1 MNLLGIVVSYI
12 YIFFIILSAK
22 LIEKKG
28 KEVTRKYIHIMLA
41 NWWLIA
47 MFFFDQV
54 WYACF
59 VPATFVIINYV
70 SYKKDLIGV
79 MERSESEKDGLGTVY
94 YALSLLILAAVI
106 WGFRLPPIIGL
117 AGVFTMGYGDGFA
130 AVVGKKVKSK
140 EYHIGKGKKTLAGS
154 LTMFGISLVIFGVLF
169 FLLGTPIWY
178 GKAILLAAIMTV
190 IEAVSIKGTDN
201 LTVPLIAACIFG
213 LMI

>member
-106 WGFRLPPIIGL
+106 WGLNLSPIIGL
-117 AGVFTMGYGDGFA
+117 AGVFAMGYGDGFA
-130 AVVGKKVKSK
+130 AVVGKNVKRLRKEKKITQEDLCARMQVMGYQISRSDISK
-140 EYHIGKGKKTLAGS
+140 LENGKKFIAD
-154 LTMFGISLVIFGVLF
+154 FEV
-169 FLLGTPIWY
+169 Y
-178 GKAILLAAIMTV
+178 GFAKALK
-190 IEAVSIKGTDN
+190 VSILELFPKN
-201 LTVPLIAACIFG
+201 
-213 LMI
+213 